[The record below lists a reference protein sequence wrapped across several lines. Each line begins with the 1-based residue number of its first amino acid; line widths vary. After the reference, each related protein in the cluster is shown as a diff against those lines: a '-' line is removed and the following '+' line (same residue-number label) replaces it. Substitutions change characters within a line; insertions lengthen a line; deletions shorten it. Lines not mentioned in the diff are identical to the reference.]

1 MMAGTSILVADTL
14 AYRHMG
20 ENMGEVEL
28 TRVLDGG
35 LEVW

>member
-1 MMAGTSILVADTL
+1 MADTSILLADTV
-14 AYRHMG
+14 AYKHMG

-35 LEVW
+35 YEVW